1 MGARCRADDC
11 RDREQWDA
19 LLALVTGRRGSGAG
33 HRAHRFPGRVWP
45 FHRLDLDP
53 V

>member
-11 RDREQWDA
+11 RDCEQWDA